1 MKAYTQMFGTW
12 YIFSICLP
20 YSQTQG
26 VGFDAI
32 IGVCLTLT
40 SPWDVSS
47 SAKKRHG
54 IQWRE
59 TLLHHEVL
67 LRKNKDMSAAI
78 RVLKLGEKC
87 QRERSCATCPM
98 EQMSNWMNRGRILK
112 MGVDWVDK
120 LHARKSNGSRV
131 RRAHVLL
138 TMDRTHHL
146 AGLSSVRSLN
156 KMFLA
161 FPAPRLWQSQLG
173 MVWPKSSALYI
184 QPRSQS
190 YQFSLSLVWYM
201 VSISLSLAFF
211 SCTSL
216 SYSVL

>member
-1 MKAYTQMFGTW
+1 MSPAVGKKGMESNGEKPYCIMRSYWETIKTW
-12 YIFSICLP
+12 VQQLES
-20 YSQTQG
+20 
-26 VGFDAI
+26 
-32 IGVCLTLT
+32 
-40 SPWDVSS
+40 W
-47 SAKKRHG
+47 
-54 IQWRE
+54 
-59 TLLHHEVL
+59 
-67 LRKNKDMSAAI
+67 N
-78 RVLKLGEKC
+78 LGENC

-98 EQMSNWMNRGRILK
+98 EQMSNWMNRGRTLK
-112 MGVDWVDK
+112 MGVDWVVK

-173 MVWPKSSALYI
+173 MVWPKSSSLYI

-201 VSISLSLAFF
+201 ISISL
-211 SCTSL
+211 
-216 SYSVL
+216 